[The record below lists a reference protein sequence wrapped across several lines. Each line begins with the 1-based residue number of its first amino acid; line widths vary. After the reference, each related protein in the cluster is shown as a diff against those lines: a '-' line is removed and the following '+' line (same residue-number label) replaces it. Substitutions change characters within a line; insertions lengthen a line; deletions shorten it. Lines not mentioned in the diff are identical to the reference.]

1 MTDDVPTV
9 RCPRCGI
16 EQDNQDGFGVL
27 HCANCGYCTHP
38 SSANG
43 VCDLCAERIWEPID
57 TCPPAPTRVLL
68 WFPALGY
75 PVTGF
80 PEAYAYKTGG
90 WKATHWMPLPA
101 PPSQP

>member
-1 MTDDVPTV
+1 MSEWQPM
-9 RCPRCGI
+9 
-16 EQDNQDGFGVL
+16 E
-27 HCANCGYCTHP
+27 
-38 SSANG
+38 
-43 VCDLCAERIWEPID
+43 

-90 WKATHWMPLPA
+90 WKATHWMPLPPPPPQA
-101 PPSQP
+101 PKHGD